1 MLLQLNVYPGLKGLK
16 EMLGTV
22 PAWIHYEER
31 ERVEVRCLPEGGS
44 LTIWWDARSMAVLI
58 PALTPVPVLLAVAQQ
73 HTGADVAILR
83 PRHLRGCK
91 GAAPH
96 GTAFRAAH
104 LFWSF
109 LLQQLHCIKMAHIL
123 RWVMSVHYY

>member
-44 LTIWWDARSMAVLI
+44 LTRWRDAQSMAVLI
-58 PALTPVPVLLAVAQQ
+58 PGSGTPGTPVPALLAVAQQ

-83 PRHLRGCK
+83 PRHL
-91 GAAPH
+91 
-96 GTAFRAAH
+96 
-104 LFWSF
+104 
-109 LLQQLHCIKMAHIL
+109 
-123 RWVMSVHYY
+123 